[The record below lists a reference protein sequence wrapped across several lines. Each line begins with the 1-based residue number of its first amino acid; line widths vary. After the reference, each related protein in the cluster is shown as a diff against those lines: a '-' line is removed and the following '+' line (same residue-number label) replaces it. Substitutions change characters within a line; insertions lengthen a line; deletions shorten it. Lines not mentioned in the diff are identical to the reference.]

1 MIGLN
6 IGIDFGSSSTTIVDE
21 KKGIILD
28 EPTLIAIDKETK
40 YPIAFGNN
48 AYTILGRTEDNI
60 EVIHP
65 VVNGVVSNYK
75 MSEKL
80 LKYYLAK
87 VCGNRILRP
96 NVIITVPSAA
106 TNLDRRTLV
115 DVLTSAGAGKVC
127 LFEES
132 LSSAIGLGF
141 ERHALSGRL
150 LVNMGGGSVDVAVV
164 TMGSIA
170 VANTIKIG
178 GQSIDEEIQKY
189 LKKTRDIMIGPLTA
203 ERLKICL
210 GSAVPREEDL
220 AMLVSGKSGTDNM
233 PISFEVTSDEI
244 YECIK
249 EVVESIISGIK
260 EVLEKTPPELI
271 GDISDNGITLTGGTS
286 LLYGMDKLVQ
296 RETGIVTKVS
306 KDPLY
311 STANG
316 ATKVI
321 KNLNS
326 LAEGYDF
333 KTIHHID

>member
-6 IGIDFGSSSTTIVDE
+6 IGIDLGSSSTVIVDE

-28 EPTLIAIDKETK
+28 EPTVIAIDKETQ
-40 YPIAFGNN
+40 YPVAFGNN
-48 AYTILGRTEDNI
+48 AYTMLGRTEENI

-65 VVNGVVSNYK
+65 VVNGVISNYK
-75 MSEKL
+75 MAQML
-80 LKYYLAK
+80 LKYYISK
-87 VCGNRILRP
+87 ICGNMIFRP
-96 NVIITVPSAA
+96 NVIITVPSAS
-106 TNLDRRTLV
+106 TNLDRRTMV

-132 LSSAIGLGF
+132 LASAIGLGF
-141 ERHALSGRL
+141 DRQAMSGRL
-150 LVNMGGGSVDVAVV
+150 LVNMGGGSVDVSVV

-170 VANTIKIG
+170 VANTVKIG
-178 GQSIDEEIQKY
+178 GISIDESIQRY
-189 LKKTRDIMIGPLTA
+189 LKRTRDIMTGPLTA

-220 AMLVSGKSGTDNM
+220 AMLVSGKSGIDNM
-233 PISFEVTSDEI
+233 PISFEVTSNEI
-244 YECIK
+244 YDCIQ
-249 EVVESIISGIK
+249 EVVDLIIKGIK

-311 STANG
+311 STASG

-321 KNLNS
+321 KNLNALS
-326 LAEGYDF
+326 DGYDF
-333 KTIHHID
+333 KTIHRID